1 MRSVRG
7 RGGRL
12 TAVSLRRVRLNA
24 PASGFLGAPIETDP
38 TRIDAD
44 VAILGVPHGWPYPR
58 PGSTAGCAD
67 APAAIRRRAERLA
80 GFRGNWDFDL
90 AGPMLAADA
99 PPRIVDAGDVPGD
112 PDDGAGNA
120 AATTAAVAAILERG
134 AVPVCIGGDDSV
146 PIPILR
152 AFASRGSITVL
163 QVDAHLDFRDEV
175 QGVREGYSSPMRRA
189 TEMEHVS
196 RVVQVGL
203 RGVGSARPSDVDDAR
218 AAGNVLITA
227 RDVRERGVDWVL
239 ERLSSDA
246 SVFLSLDCDSLDP
259 SVFPAVSA
267 LAPGGLSDAEV
278 AGLVGGIG
286 PRLAGAAVTEY
297 VPGLDESGASAA
309 VAVRLIVRLIAALT

>member
-1 MRSVRG
+1 MPSVRG
-7 RGGRL
+7 RATRL
-12 TAVSLRRVRLNA
+12 TAASLPLVRLNA
-24 PASGFLGAPIETDP
+24 PTSGFLGAPVETDP
-38 TRIDAD
+38 DRVDAD

-58 PGSTAGCAD
+58 PGSTAGCTE
-67 APAAIRRRAERLA
+67 APAAIRRRAERVA

-90 AGPMLAADA
+90 EGAMLPADE

-112 PDDGAGNA
+112 RDDGAGNA

-152 AFASRGSITVL
+152 AFASRGPITVL

-175 QGVREGYSSPMRRA
+175 HGIREGYSSPMRRA
-189 TEMEHVS
+189 TEMAHVS
-196 RVVQVGL
+196 GVVQVGL

-227 RDVRERGVDWVL
+227 REVRGRGVDWVL
-239 ERLSSDA
+239 DQLAPDA
-246 SVFLSLDCDSLDP
+246 SIFLSLDCDGLDP

-267 LAPGGLSDAEV
+267 LAPGGLSDAE
-278 AGLVGGIG
+278 AADLAGGIG
-286 PRLAGAAVTEY
+286 PRLVGAVVTEY
-297 VPGLDESGASAA
+297 VPSLDESGASAA
-309 VAVRLIVRLIAALT
+309 VAVRLLVRLIAGLR